1 MNLFYLRS
9 SNIAITLILFVA
21 LTGSILIGVTSS
33 ELTENNDQSSQSF
46 EAEVKLVEESL
57 NQIDSL
63 LNKAHQQQEGNQDQQ
78 RQFIELRKHVKIIK
92 DQLQLIQTEYQMNRD
107 MDRFMKQMELW
118 HQDTQNLA
126 IRLKRDLESMY
137 RS

>member
-1 MNLFYLRS
+1 MKLFYLQS
-9 SNIAITLILFVA
+9 NNIAITVILLVT
-21 LTGSILIGVTSS
+21 LTSLVLIGVSSS
-33 ELTENNDQSSQSF
+33 EIADNNEQSSQSF

-63 LNKAHQQQEGNQDQQ
+63 LNKAHQQQEGNQDQK
-78 RQFIELRKHVKIIK
+78 RQFVELRKHVKIIK

-137 RS
+137 SK